1 MSGQKIIDGL
11 REAIA
16 YAKSAPVIGWDIGS
30 PSGDFS
36 ALRCPNCYYVLRFR
50 GELPKRCHHCRHRL
64 TNLRIVK

>member
-30 PSGDFS
+30 PEGDFS
-36 ALRCPNCYYVLRFR
+36 ADQPADRKIGTGL
-50 GELPKRCHHCRHRL
+50 
-64 TNLRIVK
+64 